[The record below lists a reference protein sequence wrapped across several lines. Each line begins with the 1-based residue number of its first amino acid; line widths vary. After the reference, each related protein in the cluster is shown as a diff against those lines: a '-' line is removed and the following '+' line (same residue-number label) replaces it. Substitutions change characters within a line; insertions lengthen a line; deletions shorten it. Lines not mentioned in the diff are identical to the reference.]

1 MTSAGTYPL
10 TRERNLILGTLIV
23 LAAAA
28 WAILVWQSRTM
39 DGDAMGLRM
48 GMSAP
53 LFIALWIAMM
63 VAIMFPTAAPMIL
76 TFAKVQRSREER
88 GQVFV
93 PTWLFVGSYIGVWS
107 ATGLI
112 AYGVAA
118 LADNLAGNS
127 MWVMD

>member
-1 MTSAGTYPL
+1 MTSVGTYPL
-10 TRERNLILGTLIV
+10 IRERNLILGTLIV

-39 DGDAMGLRM
+39 DDGAMGLRM

-76 TFAKVQRSREER
+76 TFAKVQGSRQER
-88 GQVFV
+88 GQAFV
-93 PTWLFVGSYIGVWS
+93 PTWLFVGSYITVWS
-107 ATGLI
+107 VTGVV
-112 AYGVAA
+112 AYGLAV
-118 LADNLAGNS
+118 LADNLADNS
-127 MWVMD
+127 MWLM

>member
-1 MTSAGTYPL
+1 MIARPAYPL
-10 TRERNLILGTLIV
+10 SRERNLILGCLLV

-28 WAILVWQSRTM
+28 WGILIWQSRMT
-39 DGDAMGLRM
+39 DEEAMGLRM

-76 TFAKVQRSREER
+76 TFAKVQSSRQER
-88 GQVFV
+88 GQTFV
-93 PTWLFVGSYIGVWS
+93 PTWLFVGSYIAIWS

-112 AYGVAA
+112 AYG
-118 LADNLAGNS
+118 LA
-127 MWVMD
+127 V